1 MNAARR
7 SARRKNWPMHLY
19 EPRPGYY
26 TFRGPDGK
34 TLALGSIPLAHAIH
48 QVVQANAYL
57 MAQAPSLVDRLSG
70 QTNTIADVLDK
81 MPKAKAINTIRSQR
95 SLDGMIRA
103 SLGNRTCLELTVA
116 HCAEFIGAKA
126 DEGKNRSAQ
135 ALRSRLIEVCRTAR
149 ELGWMHDNPA
159 DVTRNPKAVVK
170 RGRLTM
176 DSFRA
181 IYEQAPNV
189 APWLQRAM
197 MLGLVLGADRLTIS
211 GLTRSHIADGLLTY
225 QRQKTGAWI
234 AVPLALRMVVV
245 GVSLQD
251 LADERTGVLSPFL
264 LHHTKAQGQ
273 AAIGDPIHP
282 DTMSEAFTS
291 ARKLAGIADKG
302 APTYHELRS
311 LCKRTYEAQGGV
323 DTKAL
328 LGHAGERVSDLYAN
342 SRGAEPVRVKLG

>member
-26 TFRGPDGK
+26 VFRGPDGK

-48 QVVQANAYL
+48 QVQQANAYL

-70 QTNTIADVLDK
+70 QTNTLADVLDK
-81 MPKAKAINTIRSQR
+81 MPKAEVLNTIKAQKSQ
-95 SLDGMIRA
+95 DGMIRA
-103 SLGNRTCLELTVA
+103 ALGNRTCLELTVA
-116 HCAEFIGAKA
+116 HCAEFISAKA
-126 DEGKNRSAQ
+126 DEGKMRSAQ
-135 ALRSRLIEVCRTAR
+135 ALRSRLIEVCRTAQ

-159 DVTRNPKAVVK
+159 QVTRNPKAKVK

-176 DSFRA
+176 DSFSA
-181 IYEQAPNV
+181 IYAQAPNV
-189 APWLQRAM
+189 SDWLQRAM

-211 GLTRSHIADGLLTY
+211 GLTRSHVADGLLTY

-234 AVPLALRMVVV
+234 AVPLALRMDAV
-245 GVSLQD
+245 GVSLQE
-251 LADERTGVLSPFL
+251 LADARAGVLSPYL
-264 LHHTKAQGQ
+264 LHHTKPQGQ
-273 AAIGDPIHP
+273 AAAGDAIHP
-282 DTMSEAFTS
+282 DTISDAFTR
-291 ARKLAGIADKG
+291 ARKLAGIADDG
-302 APTYHELRS
+302 APTFHELRS

-328 LGHAGERVSDLYAN
+328 LGHAGERVSDLYN
-342 SRGAEPVRVKLG
+342 DSRGAEPVRVKLG